1 MNVNLW
7 GPPLWDTLQASA
19 FLCDAKNINAKNLFQ
34 SLSQLLPCK
43 YCRDSYTQFYAVLGP
58 PATGQA
64 AEWVRSVHSLVN
76 RKLASQ
82 RLEAFLLKRK
92 WPDHIVADLRANNSA
107 LLQEPSMEVLQK
119 KFMVNREEPIVW
131 RNVSTVLL
139 AFYMNILASE
149 HKDSVMESLRH
160 FLASMKTIVGLS
172 SQGNTKLITEIL
184 KELMH
189 MKPEQALD
197 FVKDIKY
204 ETVVG
209 PTRPLRSADEATR
222 LIKAGQCING
232 SCS

>member
-19 FLCDAKNINAKNLFQ
+19 FLCDAKNINAKSLFQ

-43 YCRDSYTQFYAVLGP
+43 YCRDSYTEFYAALGP

-64 AEWVRSVHSLVN
+64 AEWIKSVHSLVN

-82 RLEAFLLKRK
+82 RLEAFLATRH
-92 WPDHIVADLRANNSA
+92 WPESVKADLRAHDSA

-139 AFYMNILASE
+139 AFYMNILGSDKRDNTETAL
-149 HKDSVMESLRH
+149 HTFIV
-160 FLASMKTIVGLS
+160 SMKTILGLS
-172 SQGNTKLITEIL
+172 SQGNTKLLVEIM
-184 KELMH
+184 KELLH
-189 MKPEQALD
+189 MPVQEAFE

-204 ETVVG
+204 ESVVG
-209 PTRPLRSADEATR
+209 PGRPLRSADEATR
-222 LIKAGQCING
+222 LMKAGQCING
-232 SCS
+232 SCV